1 MKLKVWEIKM
11 ERVCIDLKQIENI
24 SEKLKGN
31 SIRNSH
37 KKHEECLF
45 EGVCAGSSNAGSQS
59 FGSRRLKLVFIKK
72 PKGSWMLPFV

>member
-45 EGVCAGSSNAGSQS
+45 EGVCAGSSNAGYQE
-59 FGSRRLKLVFIKK
+59 FWEPQVKTCFY
-72 PKGSWMLPFV
+72 